1 MDSNELRKEIEIMS
15 KKPVKDVNSKEMT
28 KFQWTLYQ
36 MKENWVGY
44 AFTLPFMIIFILFT
58 VLPVIASI
66 VLSLTSYNLVQMPT
80 WVGFDNYIQLF
91 LDDELF
97 IIALK
102 NTLIFAVATGPASYI
117 LSFAVAWFINELP
130 PKSRAVITLIFYAP
144 SICTAYGIFQYF
156 FDGDAYGLV
165 NSWGMKL
172 GFLDAPIL
180 WFKDE
185 RYIMPLCIAIALWM
199 SLGTAF
205 LSFIAGLQGVDRS
218 QYEAAA
224 VDGVTN
230 RWQELWYVTLPNMK
244 NQLMFGAVMA
254 ITGSFS
260 FGAVVTQL
268 AGNPSQG
275 YCAYTLAHHMEEYS
289 NVRWEIGYAS
299 AIAFLMFLLCFGANQ
314 IITKMISKVGQ

>member
-1 MDSNELRKEIEIMS
+1 MAQKQA
-15 KKPVKDVNSKEMT
+15 KDVNRKDMT
-28 KFQWTLYQ
+28 KAQWTWHQ
-36 MKENWVGY
+36 MKQNWVGY
-44 AFTLPFMIIFILFT
+44 VFTIPFMILFFLFT
-58 VLPVIASI
+58 VIPVVASL

-97 IIALK
+97 ITALK

-130 PKSRAVITLIFYAP
+130 PKSRALITLIFYAP
-144 SICTAYGIFQYF
+144 SIVSAVGIFAYF

-172 GFLDAPIL
+172 GFLDAPVL
-180 WFKDE
+180 WFRDT
-185 RYIMPLCIAIALWM
+185 RYIMPLCIGIALWM

-244 NQLMFGAVMA
+244 DQLMFGAVMS
-254 ITGSFS
+254 ITGA
-260 FGAVVTQL
+260 FGFGDLVTQL
-268 AGNPSQG
+268 AGNPPQD
-275 YCAYTLAHHMEEYS
+275 YCAYTLAHHYAEYGGT
-289 NVRWEIGYAS
+289 RWEIGYAC
-299 AIAFLMFLLCFGANQ
+299 AISFLMFLLCYGANQ
-314 IITKMISKVGQ
+314 LITKLISKVGQ

>member
-1 MDSNELRKEIEIMS
+1 MRTLS
-15 KKPVKDVNSKEMT
+15 KKTKKDVNSKEMS
-28 KFQWTLYQ
+28 KFRWTLYQ

-44 AFTLPFMIIFILFT
+44 AFTFPFMLIFT
-58 VLPVIASI
+58 VFTVVPVIASL
-66 VLSLTSYNLVQMPT
+66 VLSLTSYNLIQWPT
-80 WVGFDNYIQLF
+80 WVGFENYIQLF

-102 NTLIFAVATGPASYI
+102 NTLIFAVTTGPASYL

-144 SICTAYGIFQYF
+144 SICSAYTIFQYF
-156 FDGDAYGLV
+156 FDSDAYGLV
-165 NSWGMKL
+165 NSWLMKL
-172 GFLDAPIL
+172 GFIDQPIR
-180 WFKDE
+180 WFQDE
-185 RYIMPLCIAIALWM
+185 KYIMPLCIAVALWM

-254 ITGSFS
+254 ITGA
-260 FGAVVTQL
+260 FGFGDVVTQL

-275 YCAYTLAHHMEEYS
+275 YCAYTLSHHFGEYAGT
-289 NVRWEIGYAS
+289 RWEMGYAA
-299 AIAFLMFLLCFGANQ
+299 AISFIMFLLCYGTNQ
-314 IITKMISKVGQ
+314 LIMKLISKVGQ